1 MKNRNICKIK
11 VSGKI
16 GIAVLAMI
24 MTMAIPAFSADVS
37 FTRSAVSATGSP
49 EDLHIYRMAQPKSS
63 KKFEAIAKLNGVI
76 YITEK
81 RQQVSAEGFKEI
93 AGRYAYSD
101 DQLQLSASLDGTE
114 LYFTDFVGLKLTEP
128 VNSLPSDEE
137 AVKLAYEF
145 LDAAELMTMKSEQL
159 RVDHVG
165 GIMQALAEPGFN
177 YKPEKKAVVVYFYRE
192 LDGLRVMNYGSSIT
206 VTIGDFATPV
216 GLQYHWRDIFSAEKV
231 GRSMAVDRDSVKE
244 MIKKDTDR
252 VFAKNAVI
260 KIDGIELV
268 YYDNGGEFIQPAYCY
283 RGSGKYKAGGGQ
295 DFPVLGYVP
304 ALNNPPEPVHHPAF
318 SPEMWGLHIPVEK

>member
-11 VSGKI
+11 VSWKI
-16 GIAVLAMI
+16 GIPVLAMI

-37 FTRSAVSATGSP
+37 FTEFAVSATGSP
-49 EDLHIYRMAQPKSS
+49 EGLHIYSMAQPKSN
-63 KKFEAIAKLNGVI
+63 KKYETIAKLNGVI
-76 YITEK
+76 YAAEK
-81 RQQVSAEGFKEI
+81 KQQVSAEDFKEI
-93 AGRYAYSD
+93 AGRHAYSD
-101 DQLQLSASLDGTE
+101 DRLQLSASLDGTE
-114 LYFTDFVGLKLTEP
+114 LYFTNFTGLKLEEP
-128 VNSLPSDEE
+128 VNSLPSDEK

-145 LDAAELMTMKSEQL
+145 LDAAELMTMKSDQL

-165 GIMQALAEPGFN
+165 GIAQALAEPGFN

-192 LDGLRVMNYGSSIT
+192 LDGLRVMNYGSSMT

-216 GLQYHWRDIFSAEKV
+216 GLQYHWRDIYSAEKV
-231 GRSMAVDRDSVKE
+231 DRLMAVDRDSVKE

-260 KIDGIELV
+260 KIDSIELV

-283 RGSGKYKAGGGQ
+283 RGSEYNAGDGQ

-318 SPEMWGLHIPVEK
+318 SPEM